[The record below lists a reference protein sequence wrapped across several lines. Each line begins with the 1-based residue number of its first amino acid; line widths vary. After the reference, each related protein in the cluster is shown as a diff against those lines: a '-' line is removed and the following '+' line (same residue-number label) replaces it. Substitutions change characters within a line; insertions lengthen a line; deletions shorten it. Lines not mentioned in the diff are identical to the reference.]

1 MADIIALSDP
11 VPADTESAP
20 ATPAVV
26 APAPEA
32 AARKVGFLARIMGAQ
47 DSMQDLENR
56 LQAESAAHAATQQ
69 QLATAHARIAE
80 FEALEARL
88 EQEATAARAEAATAQ
103 AAVASVPQ
111 QVAAQVAAVVETL
124 GVTEAALPAV
134 QADPPKGDFSHLT
147 GRDRAAAAFNAQFS
161 S

>member
-1 MADIIALSDP
+1 MMHTDIEAWRARMGWTRQEAADALGIAPNSYTAYSLGRQP
-11 VPADTESAP
+11 VPLT
-20 ATPAVV
+20 V
-26 APAPEA
+26 
-32 AARKVGFLARIMGAQ
+32 
-47 DSMQDLENR
+47 
-56 LQAESAAHAATQQ
+56 
-69 QLATAHARIAE
+69 QLAC
-80 FEALEARL
+80 EALEARL